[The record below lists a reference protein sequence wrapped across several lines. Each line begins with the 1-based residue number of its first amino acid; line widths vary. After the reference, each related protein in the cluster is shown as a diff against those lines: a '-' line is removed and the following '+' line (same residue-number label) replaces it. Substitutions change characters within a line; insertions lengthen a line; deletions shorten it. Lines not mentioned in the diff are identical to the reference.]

1 MDARLLRHYESEL
14 GFMREMG
21 AEFAAA
27 YPKIAG
33 RLGMDGTEVL
43 DPYVE
48 RLLEGFAFLAAR
60 VQLELELQF
69 PAFTSHLL
77 EIVYPHLL
85 APTPSMMVAAFTP
98 DVAQAALDAGYRL
111 PRHTPLRSRP
121 IEEAQSACV
130 FRTAAEVMLWPIEIR
145 EAAYIDGRADVL
157 AAGVGRG
164 LEARA
169 GLRLRLG
176 RIGGGP
182 IAALPIEDVTVFLAG
197 KGGGWRLH
205 EVLCAQA
212 MGLAA
217 RAPDRRADWIVDLP
231 EGEVAPR
238 GFGPEEALLPMPSRS
253 FDGYRLLQ
261 EYFAMPQRFHF
272 VELRGVGP
280 AIRRAEGDALDL
292 FVLLRD
298 GLPELGPLASRE
310 AFVLNAVPAVN
321 LFPKRCDRAPV
332 APRAVEHHVVADR
345 TAPLDFEIHTL
356 ERVTGVRG
364 GAREDVTFR
373 PFYDQDDF
381 TPAGA
386 AHEAFYTVKR
396 RMRQRSER
404 ERLRGARTPYLG
416 SETYVTL
423 VDRAEAPYG
432 EDVQQLAVS
441 ALCTNR
447 DLPMLLPAGEADVF
461 HLPDGGPVA
470 AVTTPVPPTRPR
482 PTLGQ
487 GAAAWRLISQLSLN
501 YLSIA
506 DTRMGGGAEAL
517 REIVGVYAPLGD
529 RTTEKQLEGL
539 VGVASRPI
547 VRRMSDEVLS
557 TAVRGLE
564 ITLEFDDS
572 CFEGASAFLLGAV
585 LDRFMQRYV
594 TINSFV
600 ETVLRTQQ
608 RGEIWRSAPARGLGR
623 LI

>member
-1 MDARLLRHYESEL
+1 MDARLLRHYEAEL

-33 RLGMDGTEVL
+33 RLGMDGAEVL

-48 RLLEGFAFLAAR
+48 RLMEGFAFLAAR

-69 PAFTSHLL
+69 PAFTGHLL

-85 APTPSMMVAAFTP
+85 APTPSMMIAALTP
-98 DVAQAALDAGYRL
+98 DPAQATLDAGFRFL
-111 PRHTPLRSRP
+111 RHTPLRSRA
-121 IEEAQSACV
+121 IEDVQSACV
-130 FRTAAEVMLWPIEIR
+130 FRTAAEVVMWPIEIR

-164 LEARA
+164 VEARA
-169 GLRLRLG
+169 AVRLRLG
-176 RIGGGP
+176 RIGGGS
-182 IAALPIEDVTVFLAG
+182 IAGLAIEDLTLFLAG
-197 KGGGWRLH
+197 KGGGRRLH
-205 EVLCAQA
+205 EALAAQA
-212 MGLAA
+212 AGLAA
-217 RAPDRRADWIVDLP
+217 RAPDRRADWVLELP
-231 EGEVAPR
+231 EARVAPR
-238 GFGPEEALLPMPSRS
+238 GFEREEALLPTPARS

-261 EYFAMPQRFHF
+261 EYFALPQRFHF
-272 VELRGVGP
+272 VELRGIGP
-280 AIRRAEGDALDL
+280 AIRRAEGAEVDL
-292 FVLLRD
+292 YVLLRE
-298 GLPELGPLASRE
+298 GAPELGPQVTRE
-310 AFVLNAVPAVN
+310 AFVLNAVPAIN
-321 LFPKRCDRAPV
+321 LFPKRCDRVPV
-332 APRAVEHHVVADR
+332 GPRDVEQHVVADR
-345 TAPLDFEIHTL
+345 TAPMDFEVYGL

-364 GAREDVTFR
+364 GSKDDVSFR

-381 TPAGA
+381 TPLGE
-386 AHEAFYTVKR
+386 AHEAYYTVRR

-404 ERLRGARTPYLG
+404 ERLRGARAPYLG

-432 EDVQQLAVS
+432 GDVQQLAVS

-447 DLPMLLPAGEADVF
+447 DLPMLLPAGEADLF

-470 AVTTPVPPTRPR
+470 SVSTPVPPTRPQ
-482 PTLGQ
+482 PTLAQ
-487 GAAAWRLISQLSLN
+487 GAAAWRLISHLSLN

-529 RTTEKQLEGL
+529 RATEKQLEGL
-539 VGVASRPI
+539 VGVTSRPV
-547 VRRMSDEVLS
+547 VRRMHDEVLT

-572 CFEGASAFLLGAV
+572 AFEGASAFLLGAV
-585 LDRFMQRYV
+585 LDRFLQRYV

-608 RGEIWRSAPARGLGR
+608 RGEIWRSAPARGSGR